1 MRTLEETRAGAEDRR
16 GTAGEPLTLA
26 THPRAAR
33 HIRWAKGWGGLV
45 AFALVAWLSWRAGM
59 GAFDAGARAL
69 AAGVVGF
76 LAAWAASLYVC
87 RILVEA
93 EHKLAAEQERE
104 AEGADRDA
112 AGDPFEAS

>member
-1 MRTLEETRAGAEDRR
+1 MRTLEDTRAGVDDHR
-16 GTAGEPLTLA
+16 GPGGEPLTLA

-45 AFALVAWLSWRAGM
+45 AFALVAWLSWRTGM
-59 GAFDAGARAL
+59 SAFDAGARAL

-76 LAAWAASLYVC
+76 LAAWAASLYIC
-87 RILVEA
+87 RVLVEA

-104 AEGADRDA
+104 AAAADAGAA
-112 AGDPFEAS
+112 AEPFEA